1 MGQKQKTEKKKE
13 RSKVGNNNGLGQLH
27 IAMSPWVAHAS
38 RLGQLFVVGDP
49 FPNTMLSCSSVKEWK
64 AFYWGNSPKSDL
76 QKDVSE
82 IYLAWRKLSNW
93 KVSTFEAKD

>member
-1 MGQKQKTEKKKE
+1 MPKYWGKQIFAHGSFPEVGQKQKTEKKKE

-49 FPNTMLSCSSVKEWK
+49 FPNTMLSCSSVKE
-64 AFYWGNSPKSDL
+64 
-76 QKDVSE
+76 
-82 IYLAWRKLSNW
+82 
-93 KVSTFEAKD
+93 